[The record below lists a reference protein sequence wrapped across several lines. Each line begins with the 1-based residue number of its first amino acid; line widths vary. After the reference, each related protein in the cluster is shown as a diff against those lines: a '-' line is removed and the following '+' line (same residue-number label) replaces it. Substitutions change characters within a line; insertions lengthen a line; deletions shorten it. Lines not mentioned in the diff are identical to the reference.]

1 MTRRSQV
8 QILPRYW
15 RAPETGLSIGG
26 RRFRHDAGVHLDV
39 ENGIVALGLLTAV
52 AALLAVAPAL
62 RIPYPILLVLGGLA
76 IGVIPGM
83 PELELPPE
91 LVFFGVLPPLLYSA
105 AFFTS
110 LRDLR
115 ANVRP
120 IGLLAVG
127 LVVMTTVGVAV
138 VAHAFV
144 EGLSWPSA
152 FVLGAIV
159 SPTDPIA
166 ATAIARRLG
175 VPRKLVTIVEGE
187 SLVNDGT
194 GLVLYRVAVAA
205 VVAGSF
211 SAMYTGGLFL
221 VSALGGVAVGLAV
234 GWIVRQVRR
243 RLDNPPAEITISL
256 LTGYFAFIPAELLG
270 VSAVL
275 AAVSAGI
282 YLGWHTPELTS
293 SQVRLQ
299 GLGVWEIVQYML
311 NALLFVLVG
320 LQLPVVVDALG
331 DIPGVRLLGYAVLV
345 SLTVIAVRFA
355 WVFAVL
361 HAPKKIAGRMS
372 NWRGAVFL
380 SWTGMRGALSLAAAL
395 ALPLQTDSGSAFP
408 GRDLILF
415 LTFAVILVTLVGQG
429 LTLPFVIRMLGLED
443 DGVDDREDAKARI
456 RAAEAALARLEELVD
471 EDWVREDTA
480 ERVRGGYRFRTDRF
494 RARLDDGDDGAIEGR
509 SQDYQRLRRE
519 LLEAERQALIDLR
532 RSGAISNEVWT
543 RVGRDLDLEDQR
555 LDI

>member
-1 MTRRSQV
+1 
-8 QILPRYW
+8 
-15 RAPETGLSIGG
+15 
-26 RRFRHDAGVHLDV
+26 VHLDLEDGV
-39 ENGIVALGLLTAV
+39 VALGLLGAVTAM
-52 AALLAVAPAL
+52 LAVAPAL
-62 RIPYPILLVLGGLA
+62 RVPYPILLVLGGLA
-76 IGVIPGM
+76 IGVVPGM
-83 PELELPPE
+83 PNVELQPE
-91 LVFFGVLPPLLYSA
+91 LIFFGVLPPLLYGA

-120 IGLLAVG
+120 IGLLAIG

-138 VAHAFV
+138 VAHALV
-144 EGLSWPSA
+144 DGLTWPSA

-175 VPRKLVTIVEGE
+175 VPRKVVTIVEGE

-205 VVAGSF
+205 VVTGSF
-211 SAMYTGGLFL
+211 SALDTGGLF
-221 VSALGGVAVGLAV
+221 VFSALGGVAVGLGV

-256 LTGYFAFIPAELLG
+256 MTGYFAFIPAELLG

-275 AAVSAGI
+275 AAVAAGI
-282 YLGWHTPELTS
+282 YLGWHTPELTTP
-293 SQVRLQ
+293 QVRLQ
-299 GLGVWEIVQYML
+299 GVAVWEIVQYLL

-320 LQLPVVVDALG
+320 LQLPIVVDALG
-331 DIPGVRLLGYAVLV
+331 DITVARLLGYAALV
-345 SLTVIAVRFA
+345 SLTVIVLRFA
-355 WVFAVL
+355 WVFVVL
-361 HAPKKIAGRMS
+361 LGPKVLARRVSG
-372 NWRGAVFL
+372 WRPAFFL
-380 SWTGMRGALSLAAAL
+380 SWAGMRGALSLAAAL
-395 ALPLQTDSGSAFP
+395 ALPLETDAGTPFP

-415 LTFAVILVTLVGQG
+415 LTFSVILATLVGQG
-429 LTLPFVIRMLGLED
+429 LTLPFVIRTLGLED
-443 DGVDDREDAKARI
+443 DGIDDREEAKARI
-456 RAAEAALARLEELVD
+456 RAAEAAIARLDELEQ

-480 ERVRGGYRFRTDRF
+480 ERMRGLYRFRTDRF
-494 RARLDDGDDGAIEGR
+494 RARFENGDDGAIESR

-519 LLEAERQALIDLR
+519 LLDAEREAVVDLR
-532 RSGAISNEVWT
+532 RTGAISNDVWI
-543 RVGRDLDLEDQR
+543 RVARDLDLEDQR

>member
-1 MTRRSQV
+1 MHLELV
-8 QILPRYW
+8 
-15 RAPETGLSIGG
+15 
-26 RRFRHDAGVHLDV
+26 DGV
-39 ENGIVALGLLTAV
+39 VALGLLGAV
-52 AALLAVAPAL
+52 AAMLAIAPAL

-76 IGVIPGM
+76 IGVVPGM
-83 PELELPPE
+83 PNVELQPE
-91 LVFFGVLPPLLYSA
+91 LIFFGVLPPLLYGA

-115 ANVRP
+115 ATVRP

-138 VAHAFV
+138 VAHAFID
-144 EGLSWPSA
+144 GLTWPSA

-205 VVAGSF
+205 VVTGSF
-211 SAMYTGGLFL
+211 SAMHTGGLF
-221 VSALGGVAVGLAV
+221 VISALGGVAVGLAV
-234 GWIVRQVRR
+234 AWIVRQARR

-275 AAVSAGI
+275 AAVTAGI
-282 YLGWHTPELTS
+282 YLGWHTPELTTP
-293 SQVRLQ
+293 QVRLQ
-299 GLGVWEIVQYML
+299 GVAVWEIVQYLL

-331 DIPGVRLLGYAVLV
+331 DIPGARLLGYAALV
-345 SLTVIAVRFA
+345 SLTVIVLRFA

-361 HAPKKIAGRMS
+361 HAPKWIARRMS
-372 NWRGAVFL
+372 SWRGAVFL
-380 SWTGMRGALSLAAAL
+380 SWAGMRGAVSLAAAL
-395 ALPLQTDSGSAFP
+395 ALPLETDAGTPFP

-415 LTFAVILVTLVGQG
+415 LTFSVILATLVGQG
-429 LTLPFVIRMLGLED
+429 LTLPLVIRVLGLED
-443 DGVDDREDAKARI
+443 DGLEAREEVKARI
-456 RAAEAALARLEELVD
+456 RAAEAAVARLDELQV
-471 EDWVREDTA
+471 EAWVRDDTA
-480 ERVRGGYRFRTDRF
+480 ERMRGLYRFRTDRF
-494 RARLDDGDDGAIEGR
+494 RARFEDGDDGSIESR

-519 LLEAERQALIDLR
+519 LLDAERAAVLDLR
-532 RSGAISNEVWT
+532 RSGVISNDVWI
-543 RVGRDLDLEDQR
+543 RVTRDLDLEDQR

>member
-1 MTRRSQV
+1 
-8 QILPRYW
+8 
-15 RAPETGLSIGG
+15 
-26 RRFRHDAGVHLDV
+26 VHLDV
-39 ENGIVALGLLTAV
+39 HDGFVALGLL
-52 AALLAVAPAL
+52 AAIATLLALAPLL

-76 IGVIPGM
+76 IGVLPGM
-83 PELELPPE
+83 PTVELNPQLI
-91 LVFFGVLPPLLYSA
+91 FFGVLPPLLYGA

-115 ANVRP
+115 AQARP

-127 LVVMTTVGVAV
+127 LVLITTLGVAV
-138 VAHAFV
+138 LAH
-144 EGLSWPSA
+144 ELIDGLPWASA

-194 GLVLYRVAVAA
+194 GLVLYRAAVAA
-205 VVAGSF
+205 VLSGSF
-211 SAMYTGGLFL
+211 SELDTLGGFFL
-221 VSALGGVAVGLAV
+221 SALGGVAVGLAV
-234 GWIVRQVRR
+234 GWIVRQIRR
-243 RLDNPPAEITISL
+243 RLNNPPAEITISL
-256 LTGYFAFIPAELLG
+256 LTGYFAFIPADLAG

-282 YLGWHTPELTS
+282 YLGWHTPELTTP
-293 SQVRLQ
+293 QVRLQ
-299 GLGVWEIVQYML
+299 GIAVWEIVQYML
-311 NALLFVLVG
+311 NALLFVLIG
-320 LQLPVVVDALG
+320 LQLPVVVEALG
-331 DIPGVRLLGYAVLV
+331 DIPNRRLVGYALLV
-345 SLTVIAVRFA
+345 SLSVIAIRFA

-361 HAPKKIAGRMS
+361 HAPKWLAGRMS
-372 NWRGAVFL
+372 SWRGAVFL
-380 SWTGMRGALSLAAAL
+380 SWAGMRGAVSLAAAL
-395 ALPLQTDSGSAFP
+395 ALPLTTDAGNPVP

-429 LTLPFVIRMLGLED
+429 LTLPIVIRGLHLPD
-443 DGVDDREDAKARI
+443 DGSEDREDAKARI
-456 RAAEAALARLEELVD
+456 LAAEAAVARLAELEA
-471 EDWVREDTA
+471 EDWVRDDTA
-480 ERVRGGYRFRTDRF
+480 ERLRGLYRFRNDRF
-494 RARLDDGDDGAIEGR
+494 RARLDDEDDGTIESQ

-519 LLEAERQALIDLR
+519 LLNAEREALIELR
-532 RSGAISNEVWT
+532 RRGAISNDVWL

>member
-1 MTRRSQV
+1 M
-8 QILPRYW
+8 
-15 RAPETGLSIGG
+15 
-26 RRFRHDAGVHLDV
+26 HLDLEDGLV
-39 ENGIVALGLLTAV
+39 VLGLLVAV
-52 AALLAVAPAL
+52 AAMLAVAPAL
-62 RIPYPILLVLGGLA
+62 RVPYPILLVLGGLA

-83 PELELPPE
+83 PELQLRPE
-91 LVFFGVLPPLLYSA
+91 LIFFGVLPPLLYGA

-115 ANVRP
+115 ASVRP

-138 VAHAFV
+138 VAHAV
-144 EGLSWPSA
+144 VDGLTWPSA

-187 SLVNDGT
+187 SLINDGT

-205 VVAGSF
+205 VVTGSF
-211 SAMYTGGLFL
+211 SAWHTGGLFV
-221 VSALGGVAVGLAV
+221 VSALGGVGVGLAV
-234 GWIVRQVRR
+234 GWVVRQARR
-243 RLDNPPAEITISL
+243 RLDNPPAEIAISL

-275 AAVSAGI
+275 SAVTAGI
-282 YLGWHTPELTS
+282 YLGWHTPELTTP
-293 SQVRLQ
+293 QVRLR
-299 GLGVWEIVQYML
+299 GIAVWEIVQYLL

-320 LQLPVVVDALG
+320 LQLPVVIDALG
-331 DIPGVRLLGYAVLV
+331 DIPGARLIGYAAIVG
-345 SLTVIAVRFA
+345 LTVIVLRFA

-361 HAPKKIAGRMS
+361 HAPKLIARRVS
-372 NWRGAVFL
+372 SWQGAVFL
-380 SWTGMRGALSLAAAL
+380 SWAGMRGALSLAAAL
-395 ALPLQTDSGSAFP
+395 ALPLATDSGTAFP

-415 LTFAVILVTLVGQG
+415 LTFSVILVTLVGQG
-429 LTLPFVIRMLGLED
+429 LTLPLVIRALGLED
-443 DGVDDREDAKARI
+443 DGIDAREEAKARI
-456 RAAEAALARLEELVD
+456 RAAEAAIARLDDLEREE
-471 EDWVREDTA
+471 WVREDTA
-480 ERVRGGYRFRTDRF
+480 GRMRGLYTFRTDRF
-494 RARLDDGDDGAIEGR
+494 RARFEDTDDGALELR

-519 LLEAERQALIDLR
+519 LLEAEREALLELR
-532 RSGAISNEVWT
+532 RTGEISNDVWI
-543 RVGRDLDLEDQR
+543 RVARDLDLEDQR

>member
-1 MTRRSQV
+1 
-8 QILPRYW
+8 LD
-15 RAPETGLSIGG
+15 TG
-26 RRFRHDAGVHLDV
+26 V
-39 ENGIVALGLLTAV
+39 VALGLLAAV
-52 AALLAVAPAL
+52 ATMLAVAPTL

-76 IGVIPGM
+76 IGLIPGI
-83 PELELPPE
+83 PEFELRPE
-91 LVFFGVLPPLLYSA
+91 LVFFGVLPPLLYST

-127 LVVMTTVGVAV
+127 LVVVTTVGVAV

-144 EGLSWPSA
+144 DGLTWPSA

-159 SPTDPIA
+159 SPTDPLA

-205 VVAGSF
+205 VVTGSF

-221 VSALGGVAVGLAV
+221 VSALGGVAVGLGV

-256 LTGYFAFIPAELLG
+256 LTGYFAFIPADLLG

-282 YLGWHTPELTS
+282 FLGWHTPELTN

-299 GLGVWEIVQYML
+299 GRAVWEIVQYLL

-331 DIPGVRLLGYAVLV
+331 DISAARLLGYAAVV
-345 SLTVIAVRFA
+345 GLTVIVLRFA

-361 HAPKKIAGRMS
+361 HAPKWIAGRMS
-372 NWRGAVFL
+372 SWRGAVFL
-380 SWTGMRGALSLAAAL
+380 SWSGMRGALSLAAAL
-395 ALPLQTDSGSAFP
+395 ALPLETDAGSPFP

-429 LTLPFVIRMLGLED
+429 LTLPFVIRVLGLED
-443 DGVDDREDAKARI
+443 DGIEDREDAKARI
-456 RAAEAALARLEELVD
+456 SAAEAALARLEELVD

-480 ERVRGGYRFRTDRF
+480 ERIRGAYRFRTDRF
-494 RARLDDGDDGAIEGR
+494 RARLDDGNDGGIETR

-519 LLEAERQALIDLR
+519 LLEAERQALIDLS
-532 RSGAISNEVWT
+532 RSGAISNEVWL

>member
-1 MTRRSQV
+1 M
-8 QILPRYW
+8 
-15 RAPETGLSIGG
+15 
-26 RRFRHDAGVHLDV
+26 HLDS
-39 ENGIVALGLLTAV
+39 GDGFVALGLLAAV
-52 AALLAVAPAL
+52 AAMLAVAPRL

-83 PELELPPE
+83 PDFELRPE
-91 LVFFGVLPPLLYSA
+91 LVFFGVLPPLLYGS

-138 VAHAFV
+138 VAHAFID
-144 EGLSWPSA
+144 GLTWPSA

-205 VVAGSF
+205 VVTGSF
-211 SAMYTGGLFL
+211 SALDTGGLF
-221 VSALGGVAVGLAV
+221 VISALGGVAVGLGV
-234 GWIVRQVRR
+234 GWVVRQVRR

-275 AAVSAGI
+275 AAVTAGI
-282 YLGWHTPELTS
+282 YLGWYTPELTTP
-293 SQVRLQ
+293 QVRLQ
-299 GLGVWEIVQYML
+299 GVAVWEIAQYLL

-320 LQLPVVVDALG
+320 LQLPVVIDALG
-331 DIPGVRLLGYAVLV
+331 GISAARLVGYAALV
-345 SLTVIAVRFA
+345 CVTVIVLRFA
-355 WVFAVL
+355 WVFVVL
-361 HAPKKIAGRMS
+361 HAPKLLTRRVS
-372 NWRGAVFL
+372 SWRGAVFL
-380 SWTGMRGALSLAAAL
+380 SWAGMRGALSLAAAL
-395 ALPLQTDSGSAFP
+395 ALPLETDAGAAFP

-415 LTFAVILVTLVGQG
+415 LTFSVILATLVGQG
-429 LTLPFVIRMLGLED
+429 LTLPLVIRALGLED
-443 DGVDDREDAKARI
+443 DGLEAREEAKARI
-456 RAAEAALARLEELVD
+456 RAAEAAVARLDELLVEE
-471 EDWVREDTA
+471 WVREDTA
-480 ERVRGGYRFRTDRF
+480 ERLRGLYRFRTDRF
-494 RARLDDGDDGAIEGR
+494 MARFEDGDDGGIEMR

-519 LLEAERQALIDLR
+519 LLDAERNAILELR
-532 RSGAISNEVWT
+532 RAGTISNDVWI
-543 RVGRDLDLEDQR
+543 RVARDLDLEDQR